1 MNIIICTEII
11 DKKKIY
17 KNILFFHIDQYN
29 EVKKLFKNNRFWFF
43 YRNTEKNKYS
53 YIINN
58 TNIASIGV
66 DLNKNINDL
75 IYILFAK
82 PKLDFNFLHDRALSK
97 SNKILW
103 EKVVPYN
110 LSKLIDYKELKNNG
124 CDYNKLAIV
133 KLNGG
138 LGTSMKCSGP
148 KSIIQV
154 KNNLCFLEII
164 INQIRFL
171 NKEHKCNIPLVLMNS
186 TLTTNNQEMN
196 KIIKDSSDIDIL
208 IFHQDNL
215 PRICAKTNKLLD
227 NDSFTSN
234 TPISCPSGTG
244 DFYESLLKSDV
255 YPELLKRNIEHL
267 FISNIDNL
275 AASADPYILNYLQN
289 NDNIEFNIEVTPKTE
304 LDIKGGTFIEYNDKT
319 RLLEVAMVP
328 KENLDEFYSI
338 KKFKIFNTNNIWI
351 RLNSLVNNYEN
362 MEIFQN
368 FKTIDNTEFYQI
380 ESVIGSGI
388 NCFENISIIN
398 VPRNR
403 FLPVKKNNNLEDIR
417 SEKYFL
423 TKSFILKSVED
434 NNSNFIEENNDT
446 LEEEDDNDTLEEED
460 DDE

>member
-1 MNIIICTEII
+1 MMNIIICTENII
-11 DKKKIY
+11 KKKIY

-29 EVKKLFKNNRFWFF
+29 EVKKLFKNNKFWFF
-43 YRNTEKNKYS
+43 YKDIEKEKYN

-58 TNIASIGV
+58 KNVASITI
-66 DLNKNINDL
+66 DPNKNINDL

-97 SNKILW
+97 SNKIKW

-110 LSKLIDYKELKNNG
+110 LNKLINYNKLDNDA
-124 CDYNKLAIV
+124 CDYSKLAIV

-138 LGTSMKCSGP
+138 LGTSMQCTGP
-148 KSIIQV
+148 KSVITV
-154 KNNLCFLEII
+154 KNNLTFLEII

-171 NKEHKCNIPLVLMNS
+171 NKKYKCNIPLVLMNS
-186 TLTTNNQEMN
+186 TLTTNNEEMK
-196 KIIKDSSDIDIL
+196 KIINNSSDIDIL

-215 PRICAKTNKLLD
+215 PRICAKTNKLLN
-227 NDSFTSN
+227 NDSFISN

-244 DFYESLLKSDV
+244 DFYESLLKSNV
-255 YPELLKRNIEHL
+255 YHKLLKRNIEHL

-275 AASADPYILNYLQN
+275 AASADPYILNFLQN
-289 NDNIEFNIEVTPKTE
+289 NKNIEFNIEVTPKTE
-304 LDIKGGTFIEYNDKT
+304 LDIKGGTFIDYDNKT
-319 RLLEVAMVP
+319 RLLEVAMIP
-328 KENLDEFYSI
+328 KENLEEFYSI
-338 KKFKIFNTNNIWI
+338 EKFKIFNTNNIWI
-351 RLNSLVNNYEN
+351 KLNSLINNYEN

-403 FLPVKKNNNLEDIR
+403 FLPVKKKNNLEDIR
-417 SEKYFL
+417 SDKYIL
-423 TKSFILKSVED
+423 TTSSILQYVKD
-434 NNSNFIEENNDT
+434 DTDT
-446 LEEEDDNDTLEEED
+446 LEEEDE
-460 DDE
+460 